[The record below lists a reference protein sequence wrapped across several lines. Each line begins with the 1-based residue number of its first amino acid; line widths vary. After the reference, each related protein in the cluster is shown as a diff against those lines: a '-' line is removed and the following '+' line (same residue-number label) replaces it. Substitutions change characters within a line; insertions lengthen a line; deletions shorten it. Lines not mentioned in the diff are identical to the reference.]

1 MVPFSLFIGTYRR
14 RKILDAM
21 MGKDER
27 TKKDG
32 EVILNNYKKQLAEKM
47 AREKADRGETISCN
61 SSKKGSKKSY
71 KEDDV
76 KSSKYNDHI
85 GGNLGVEAME
95 PEILL

>member
-47 AREKADRGETISCN
+47 A
-61 SSKKGSKKSY
+61 
-71 KEDDV
+71 
-76 KSSKYNDHI
+76 
-85 GGNLGVEAME
+85 
-95 PEILL
+95 